1 MQYLYAPSSPR
12 GGAGLP
18 WPYLGLS
25 TQGSGKGWGQCFSN
39 RDCEQIAP
47 RSLQPL
53 PQKGGAPG
61 ICVQEGAQNFPPFQG
76 AIPASVP
83 RGCQRAVVLISF
95 ESLIHTGLLNKV
107 SLPST
112 FSPASHCIPL
122 LQPHPGLARGSLN
135 ISLPEVAIVRQL
147 VGLAGGALD
156 HFVGDA

>member
-1 MQYLYAPSSPR
+1 MPLCPFLPERR
-12 GGAGLP
+12 GRPALAILGAVYPGFRERM
-18 WPYLGLS
+18 
-25 TQGSGKGWGQCFSN
+25 GQCFSN
-39 RDCEQIAP
+39 RDCEQMAP

-76 AIPASVP
+76 AIPASVS
-83 RGCQRAVVLISF
+83 RGCQRTVVLISF
-95 ESLIHTGLLNKV
+95 ESLIRTGLLNKA
-107 SLPST
+107 SFPST
-112 FSPASHCIPL
+112 SSPASNCILL
-122 LQPHPGLARGSLN
+122 LQPHPGIARGSLN

>member
-1 MQYLYAPSSPR
+1 MQCLYAPSSPR

-25 TQGSGKGWGQCFSN
+25 TQASGKGWGSVSQTGIVSKWPHGVCS
-39 RDCEQIAP
+39 P
-47 RSLQPL
+47 SLRKEEL
-53 PQKGGAPG
+53 PASVSKRGP
-61 ICVQEGAQNFPPFQG
+61 QNFPSFQG

-95 ESLIHTGLLNKV
+95 ESLIRTGLLNKA

-112 FSPASHCIPL
+112 SSPASHCIPL